1 MSSAQCLGELITE
14 TRTAAEQTTVK
25 DEGRQ
30 RRLLDNI
37 WKPQITQHTAGLPE
51 QCVCKEE
58 EVFVDQQLCNQERN
72 SSPDQGDP
80 EPPGIK
86 EEQEELIISF
96 DKENPGSLDIKEE
109 QEKLCTSQEGEQLA
123 LKHEID
129 MLIVTPTYEEKDHSE
144 PESNNDQFLPHNLPV
159 AQSPDQEESK
169 HVDSGSARNA
179 VLRPKR
185 RHHSSSSHNN
195 TLDTFSENHCTKCD
209 QKVLKPSLLQTDGAQ
224 NSHAHATNTSSDFH
238 PCDPLQV
245 PTGDLDLKLEQ
256 RAKIQHCVKL
266 GKSAK
271 ETLKILQKAYGKE
284 AMSRSRCFVWHSRF
298 KMGRTSLDDDD
309 RPGRPSTSTTPENV
323 QEIEQIVCQDRRLT
337 IKEIAYMVNMSFG
350 TVQAILT
357 SNLNLHRVA
366 AKFVPRLL
374 TPEQK
379 QQRVKVCDNLRQ
391 QAQDDPTFTSRIITG
406 EEIWVYDYNTETKQ
420 QSPRPKKARQVKST
434 TKNMLV
440 VFFDIHGVV
449 HREFVPHTQTVS
461 AEIYCNILR
470 HLRESIRQK
479 RPKLWHD
486 GNWVLHHDSTPAHR
500 GLETQDLFA
509 NTNTIIIPHPPY
521 SPDLAPCDFFLFPK
535 MKLKLKCYHCETVE
549 EIQNASQLVLDTLK
563 QRDFQRAFQ
572 TWQERW
578 ERCIAAQGDYFD
590 GDGGQI

>member
-379 QQRVKVCDNLRQ
+379 QQRVKVCDDLRQ

-449 HREFVPHTQTVS
+449 HREFVHTLRLSVPRSTVTS
-461 AEIYCNILR
+461 
-470 HLRESIRQK
+470 
-479 RPKLWHD
+479 
-486 GNWVLHHDSTPAHR
+486 
-500 GLETQDLFA
+500 
-509 NTNTIIIPHPPY
+509 
-521 SPDLAPCDFFLFPK
+521 
-535 MKLKLKCYHCETVE
+535 
-549 EIQNASQLVLDTLK
+549 
-563 QRDFQRAFQ
+563 
-572 TWQERW
+572 
-578 ERCIAAQGDYFD
+578 
-590 GDGGQI
+590 